1 MSLLAS
7 WLLNGNDKDIRDGTT
22 ANTLSVARRLSRER
36 QMREGSEKEKRA
48 CMQDRVQPIKAAAR
62 AEQIIRNN
70 NRTHTLHELKSIV

>member
-7 WLLNGNDKDIRDGTT
+7 WLLNGNVKDIRDGTT

-48 CMQDRVQPIKAAAR
+48 RMQDRVQPIKAAAR